1 MVNASWGRSGNK
13 HTTHVVCAFYF
24 TDRDLR
30 PCLPIGLFFA
40 DLYDVLDRLDTFVE
54 PLFIVG
60 DLNVHLEQT
69 NYASVS
75 QLIDLLADYG
85 LAYHV
90 PAQTHDLGGL
100 LDVVHRA
107 ATVRR
112 CYPASEMTYIVSSGA
127 LNSTLVGG
135 VAQWLGCRSVAGGLS
150 LICA

>member
-1 MVNASWGRSGNK
+1 VRVPRVSFCVRVTSGVVS
-13 HTTHVVCAFYF
+13 HVVCAFYF

-60 DLNVHLEQT
+60 NLNVHLEQT

-75 QLIDLLADYG
+75 QLIDLLADCG

-100 LDVVHRA
+100 LDVVASRDHRPSRLSTSA
-107 ATVRR
+107 CLTTVF
-112 CYPASEMTYIVSSGA
+112 Y
-127 LNSTLVGG
+127 
-135 VAQWLGCRSVAGGLS
+135 AGEFPKDDRH
-150 LICA
+150 